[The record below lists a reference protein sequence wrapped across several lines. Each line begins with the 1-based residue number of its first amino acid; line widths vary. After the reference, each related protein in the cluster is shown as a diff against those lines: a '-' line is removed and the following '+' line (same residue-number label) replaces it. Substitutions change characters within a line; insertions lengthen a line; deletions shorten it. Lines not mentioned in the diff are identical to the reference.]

1 MIPGSNLLSQ
11 AFTVI
16 AQQVVLYYAFSGR
29 TINSIGQ
36 NISTYLDPISVRG
49 SFQPVSRNLYQQYG
63 LDLQKSYY
71 NFFVEKNVLDL
82 GRNVSPDLVLFNG
95 IVYQVE
101 SKVDWFPDDF
111 WDCALLSA
119 SGLPIPT

>member
-1 MIPGSNLLSQ
+1 MIPGSNVLSQ

-16 AQQVVLYYAFSGR
+16 SQQTVIYYAFTGR
-29 TINSIGQ
+29 TINAIGQ
-36 NISTYLDPISVRG
+36 NISSYADPISVKG

-71 NFFVEKNVLDL
+71 NFFVERAVLDL
-82 GRNVSPDLVLFNG
+82 GRDGSPDLVAFNNV
-95 IVYQVE
+95 VYQVE

-119 SGLPIPT
+119 IGSSIP